1 MISTVRRQSS
11 EESVPRVGRNDP
23 CPCGGGRKPKH
34 CCVSAAAVPTDPLWH
49 RVRQVIEPLVAELVA
64 FARGAYG
71 ERIIDEAWDEFAPA
85 DDSASFSPETV
96 HMPVFMPWFL
106 YEWRP
111 DPAASSIPDHLL
123 AEYPI
128 AAGFLRRRRRVPPL
142 LAQYVRSCLEH
153 PFTFLEVVSAT
164 PGTGFRLRDV
174 LTGAEY
180 EVTERSASV
189 GTRAGDILFAK
200 PVTVDH
206 LTLHDGCGK
215 ALIPS
220 IEKAAVIGLRRVLRR
235 GRRSIT
241 DATLREFDIEVREV
255 YLDITD
261 RLFNPPRPRLQNTTV
276 RNSRS
281 AVSRGRSRRREVR
294 STRAGGQGSRRRRPA
309 R

>member
-1 MISTVRRQSS
+1 
-11 EESVPRVGRNDP
+11 
-23 CPCGGGRKPKH
+23 
-34 CCVSAAAVPTDPLWH
+34 
-49 RVRQVIEPLVAELVA
+49 
-64 FARGAYG
+64 
-71 ERIIDEAWDEFAPA
+71 
-85 DDSASFSPETV
+85 
-96 HMPVFMPWFL
+96 
-106 YEWRP
+106 
-111 DPAASSIPDHLL
+111 
-123 AEYPI
+123 
-128 AAGFLRRRRRVPPL
+128 
-142 LAQYVRSCLEH
+142 LED

-164 PGTGFRLRDV
+164 PGTGFRLRDL

-261 RLFNPPRPRLQNTTV
+261 RLFNPPRPRLQNTDGEELSFRRITWEIP
-276 RNSRS
+276 S
-281 AVSRGRSRRREVR
+281 ARGAVQGP
-294 STRAGGQGSRRRRPA
+294 RAGGQGSRRRRPA